1 MMLLVTWTSSIG
13 MVEGTVEREDEEQD
27 ESRVGEKEREKG
39 RRNGKEVRKIRRK
52 EGKEWKEREENEEE
66 GKGSEEIDR
75 GSIPTPSMQL
85 TSLQSGDRCTDI
97 PPTDI
102 SVLGRH
108 SVLTTHKHH
117 ILCEWCETC
126 DHTLSHVDST
136 IYGRRL

>member
-13 MVEGTVEREDEEQD
+13 MVEGTEGGRMKSKMRVELGRRRERE
-27 ESRVGEKEREKG
+27 RKEKWKRSK
-39 RRNGKEVRKIRRK
+39 KDQ
-52 EGKEWKEREENEEE
+52 EGKEWKEREED
-66 GKGSEEIDR
+66 DR

-85 TSLQSGDRCTDI
+85 TSLQSGDIFTDI
-97 PPTDI
+97 PPTGI

-108 SVLTTHKHH
+108 SILTTHKHH

-136 IYGRRL
+136 IYGRKL

>member
-1 MMLLVTWTSSIG
+1 M
-13 MVEGTVEREDEEQD
+13 EG
-27 ESRVGEKEREKG
+27 
-39 RRNGKEVRKIRRK
+39 
-52 EGKEWKEREENEEE
+52 EGGEREEER
-66 GKGSEEIDR
+66 GDDR
-75 GSIPTPSMQL
+75 GRTPSMQL
-85 TSLQSGDRCTDI
+85 TSLLSGDICTDS
-97 PPTDI
+97 PPTGI

>member
-1 MMLLVTWTSSIG
+1 MTLLVTWTSSID
-13 MVEGTVEREDEEQD
+13 MVEGTEGGRMKSKMRVELGR
-27 ESRVGEKEREKG
+27 KREKR

-136 IYGRRL
+136 IYGRRF